1 MAQASAADAG
11 TIEIGGDLTVNRLG
25 FGAMRITGD
34 GIWGDPPDR
43 ERAQRRPASCRRLGA
58 STFIDTANSYGPDV
72 SEELIGEAL
81 RPYAAE
87 LVIGTKGGLVRPGP
101 DVWEPNGRPEHLRHE
116 LEGSLSRLGVQRID
130 LHQFHRPDPDVP
142 LAESIG
148 ALAELK
154 AEGKIRHIGI
164 CNADEDQLREAMS
177 ITPIVSLQNRYN
189 LDDRRS
195 ESLVDLCEE
204 EGVAFLPWAP
214 IQGYEGNTVLAGSSS
229 TRRGHGP
236 PGGAGLAA
244 GPLPADAAD
253 PGHRLGRP
261 PRREHRRRDDRAHP
275 RRGRRPH
282 RSAA

>member
-1 MAQASAADAG
+1 M
-11 TIEIGGDLTVNRLG
+11 
-25 FGAMRITGD
+25 
-34 GIWGDPPDR
+34 
-43 ERAQRRPASCRRLGA
+43 
-58 STFIDTANSYGPDV
+58 TFIDTANSYGPHV

-101 DVWEPNGRPEHLRHE
+101 NVWEPNGRPEHLRHE
-116 LEGSLSRLGVQRID
+116 LEGSLSRLGVERID
-130 LHQFHRPDPDVP
+130 LHQFHRPDPDVA

-195 ESLVDLCEE
+195 ESLVDLCED

-214 IQGYEGNTVLAGSSS
+214 IQGYEDNTALEG
-229 TRRGHGP
+229 RHRPDGCHGP
-236 PGGAGLAA
+236 SGGAGLAA
-244 GPLPADAAD
+244 GPLVADAAH
-253 PGHRLGRP
+253 PRHRLGRP
-261 PRREHRRRDDRAHP
+261 PRREHRRRDDRADP
-275 RRGRRPH
+275 
-282 RSAA
+282 